1 MYIYPCLS
9 IYASLICALDE
20 QYIYISLSNESIFWC
35 TIFFVLR
42 YVVMVYLN
50 NSIRKLTILF
60 LQGFVPFV
68 CLHRQNLPVFQ
79 PEQFPENGDSM
90 LCITYPV
97 SNSIG
102 VVFGEEPYD
111 IL

>member
-1 MYIYPCLS
+1 
-9 IYASLICALDE
+9 
-20 QYIYISLSNESIFWC
+20 
-35 TIFFVLR
+35 
-42 YVVMVYLN
+42 MVYLN

-102 VVFGEEPYD
+102 IVFGEQPYD
-111 IL
+111 IV